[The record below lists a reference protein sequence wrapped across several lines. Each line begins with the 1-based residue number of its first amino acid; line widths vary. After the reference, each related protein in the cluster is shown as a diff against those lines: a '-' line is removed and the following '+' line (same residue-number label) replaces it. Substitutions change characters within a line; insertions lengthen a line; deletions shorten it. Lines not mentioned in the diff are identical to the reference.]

1 MEKGLI
7 SLKAN
12 EFLIDGKRP
21 EIPKKDRQRSN
32 VTHHKA
38 RYKNGSYTY
47 EITLLWKHSDEIT
60 DNNLAIISQTYMFI
74 YSLIQQSHYRNL
86 TQRLVIAIL
95 KYACTMIF
103 LNHYF

>member
-21 EIPKKDRQRSN
+21 EIPKKDRQRSK

-47 EITLLWKHSDEIT
+47 KITLLWKHSDEIA
-60 DNNLAIISQTYMFI
+60 DSNLAIISQTYMLI

-86 TQRLVIAIL
+86 TQRLVTAIL
-95 KYACTMIF
+95 KYMCTIIF